1 MRSPVLI
8 LYPYLKIYTRKNVYE
23 DLLFFYSY
31 TYQLKV
37 INLELFDTYGPDDSR
52 DKIVNSAIK
61 SFVNNINFKM
71 TYGDQEICLLHIN
84 DVVSAIN
91 CSISL
96 LSKIEGYKK
105 YTLLNDS
112 STYKLKDLILQ
123 IKNILESK
131 SKIELGFYPYRKN
144 EIFRL
149 TSKHFK
155 LTGWAIC

>member
-1 MRSPVLI
+1 M
-8 LYPYLKIYTRKNVYE
+8 
-23 DLLFFYSY
+23 FFYSY

-105 YTLLNDS
+105 YTL
-112 STYKLKDLILQ
+112 
-123 IKNILESK
+123 E
-131 SKIELGFYPYRKN
+131 
-144 EIFRL
+144 
-149 TSKHFK
+149 
-155 LTGWAIC
+155 